1 MQTTG
6 SQPEVHGQ
14 PQGSTGR
21 FLRTMTFVV
30 KDETKTAK
38 FQNTRR
44 GGESTLQKTMNQT
57 QIWNVG

>member
-1 MQTTG
+1 MQTSG
-6 SQPEVHGQ
+6 SEPGVHGQ

-21 FLRTMTFVV
+21 FLGTMTFVV

-44 GGESTLQKTMNQT
+44 GGESTLQKTMIQA
-57 QIWNVG
+57 QIWNPG